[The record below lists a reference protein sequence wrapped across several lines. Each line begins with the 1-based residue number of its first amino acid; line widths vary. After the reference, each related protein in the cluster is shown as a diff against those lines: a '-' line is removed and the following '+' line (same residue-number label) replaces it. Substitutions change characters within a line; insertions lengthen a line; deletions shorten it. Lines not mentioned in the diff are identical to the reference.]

1 MFGEIIEGEMQN
13 HPFGEIVQACWQEL
27 PNHYSHLKL
36 GTFVV
41 MPNHIHGILHLI
53 ESELLSADFVGAGL
67 RPASTGD
74 GILPVRR
81 GVSEILR
88 ALKSFSS
95 RWINEFRG
103 TPGVAVWQRNYYE
116 RIIRDEEA
124 LSRIQKYILTNPL
137 RWWCDR
143 ENPAADSAD
152 DFDRWLET
160 QGENPIRRG
169 RL

>member
-41 MPNHIHGILHLI
+41 MPNHIHGIL
-53 ESELLSADFVGAGL
+53 
-67 RPASTGD
+67 
-74 GILPVRR
+74 PVRR
-81 GVSEILR
+81 GVSEIIR
-88 ALKSFSS
+88 ARKSFSS
-95 RWINEFRG
+95 HRINEFRG

-160 QGENPIRRG
+160 QGENPIRHG

>member
-1 MFGEIIEGEMQN
+1 
-13 HPFGEIVQACWQEL
+13 
-27 PNHYSHLKL
+27 
-36 GTFVV
+36 

-53 ESELLSADFVGAGL
+53 ESELLSADFVRAGL

-74 GILPVRR
+74 GILPVRQ
-81 GVSEILR
+81 GIPEILR

-116 RIIRDEEA
+116 HIIRDEEA
-124 LSRIQKYILTNPL
+124 LSRIQEYILTDPL
-137 RWWCDR
+137 SWWCDR
-143 ENPAADSAD
+143 ENPAADSTD

-160 QGENPIRRG
+160 QGENPIRHG